1 MAATTETNIAPFQ
14 VAKVRPQLV
23 SKGKT
28 SDRLVTAGNL
38 GIGVQVAA
46 GEAGDTNLHSHPNS
60 DSAWMVMGGK
70 AIFYTVGDKVIA
82 ELGKYEMV
90 SIPAG
95 TPYWFDN
102 ADKGGENLVIL
113 HITSKI
119 PTVSTGRIDYT
130 PRETGGDSR
139 IREVIPDKFFGDD

>member
-1 MAATTETNIAPFQ
+1 MAAATETDIAPFQ

-28 SDRLVTAGNL
+28 SEPLVRAGNL

-46 GEAGDTNLHSHPNS
+46 GEAGDTNLHAHPNS
-60 DSAWMVMGGK
+60 DSAWMVLGGK

-82 ELGKYEMV
+82 ELGKNEMV

-113 HITSKI
+113 HITSRV
-119 PTVSTGRIDYT
+119 PGVTTGRIDYT
-130 PRETGGDSR
+130 PRLTGGDNR
-139 IREVIPDKFFGDD
+139 IHELVEGKFFE